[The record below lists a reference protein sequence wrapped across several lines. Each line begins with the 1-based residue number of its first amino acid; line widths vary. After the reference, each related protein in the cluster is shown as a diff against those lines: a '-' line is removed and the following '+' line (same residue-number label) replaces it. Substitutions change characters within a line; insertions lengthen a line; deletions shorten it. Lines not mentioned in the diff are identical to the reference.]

1 MKNKKLLDNFSLVDE
16 KYVEE
21 ADPDRNRKKAPLWWK
36 RFAYIAVAACLML
49 VIVLP
54 IMFGGGHESVP
65 VATGASTTAAAEGTQ
80 AIGTV
85 PSHLLEYKDS
95 PYYPLIEKLD
105 AYYQEQN
112 RHDNWEGGDDVLG
125 GDVTM
130 GSVMTNALPDP
141 VVTVPSV
148 GAPDTPD
155 DPDLPPDI
163 TDNQV
168 EGVSEADRIKR
179 TATHIFYLRN
189 LSKIEAYTIKG
200 LDSSCVGS
208 FSFSNADCEGFY
220 LLDGGK
226 KILIVANSHNDR
238 LAQTLLILLDVS
250 DPTQMKEIKRVAV
263 SGYVSDSRVSDG
275 SILLFAD
282 YFIWNEPDYH
292 DPSTYVPV
300 VKDGN
305 QVTPLPCDDIIMPE
319 SISGVSYGVIYSL
332 DSKTLEF
339 EGSKAFLCGMGV
351 VYVSQNNVF
360 VARSQTERY
369 EQGGRQ
375 YRNSVTTIRS
385 FPYGNGSFEQKGV
398 FTLDGYLKDQ
408 YSMDE
413 KDGILRVVT
422 TVDCW
427 SYRIK
432 NEDIDIDQPM
442 APDTVIPVPDTVIPV
457 PDTGWYDPPLSS
469 EEVTAEIA
477 PVLSKMTV
485 AVMTTEDPSEETV
498 PSWDN
503 YLGASLYCVSLDS
516 FEVVASVERF
526 APDGETVR
534 SVRFDGNYAYVCTS
548 VSFTDPVFF
557 FNLSDLNNITYTDT
571 GVIEGYSSSLV
582 NFENGN
588 LLGIGYANTQ
598 SSLKIE
604 IWREENGSV
613 ISVDKYVEGASF
625 AEDYKAY
632 YIDRENQLIGIG
644 VYGFKDG
651 SWTYRYLLL
660 HFDGEKLVKLVDL
673 NDKRLGPPYT
683 HRAVYIDGYLYVF
696 GQDLFKVLE
705 VTIPNA

>member
-1 MKNKKLLDNFSLVDE
+1 MKDKKLLDAFSLVDE
-16 KYVEE
+16 TYVEE
-21 ADPDRNRKKAPLWWK
+21 ANPDRARKAGAMWWK
-36 RFAYIAVAACLML
+36 RLAYVAVAACLML

-54 IMFGGGHESVP
+54 IMFGGGHNSVP
-65 VATGASTTAAAEGTQ
+65 VATEETQ
-80 AIGTV
+80 ALATV
-85 PSHLLEYKDS
+85 PNHLLEYKDS

-112 RHDNWEGGDDVLG
+112 RVDKWEGGDDVLG

-130 GSVMTNALPDP
+130 SPVMTQEMPDP

-208 FSFSNADCEGFY
+208 FSFSSADCEGFY

-282 YFIWNEPDYH
+282 YLIWNEPDYH

-319 SISGVSYGVIYSL
+319 SISGVSYGVIYSF
-332 DSKTLEF
+332 DAQTLEV
-339 EGSKAFLCGMGV
+339 EGSKAFLCGMGM

-360 VARSQTERY
+360 VARNQTERY
-369 EQGGRQ
+369 EHGGRR
-375 YRNSVTTIRS
+375 YNNSVTTIRC
-385 FPYGNGSFEQKGV
+385 FPYGNGSLEQKGV
-398 FTLDGYLKDQ
+398 ITLDGSLKDQ

-422 TVDCW
+422 TIDCW
-427 SYRIK
+427 SYRIATGSV
-432 NEDIDIDQPM
+432 DTDQPIAPDTVIL
-442 APDTVIPVPDTVIPV
+442 APDTVIPVPDTE
-457 PDTGWYDPPLSS
+457 WYEMPMTS
-469 EEVTAEIA
+469 EEVMPEIA
-477 PVLSKMTV
+477 PVFSNAAV
-485 AVMTTEDPSEETV
+485 AVMTTASPSLENKPISED
-498 PSWDN
+498 
-503 YLGASLYCVSLDS
+503 YRGASLYCVSLDS

-526 APDGETVR
+526 APDREIVQ
-534 SVRFDGNYAYVCTS
+534 SVRFDGDYAYVCTS

-557 FNLSDLNNITYTDT
+557 FDLSDLNNITYTDT

-604 IWREENGSV
+604 IYREENGKV

-632 YIDRENQLIGIG
+632 YIDRKNQLIGIG

-660 HFDGEKLVKLVDL
+660 HFDGKKLVKLVDL
-673 NDKRLGPPYT
+673 NDERLGPPYV

-696 GQDLFKVLE
+696 GQDLFKVVE
-705 VTIPNA
+705 VTIPKT

>member
-1 MKNKKLLDNFSLVDE
+1 MKDKKLLDAFSLVDE

-21 ADPDRNRKKAPLWWK
+21 ANPDRARKTGAMWWK
-36 RFAYIAVAACLML
+36 RLAYIAVAACLML

-54 IMFGGGHESVP
+54 IMFMGGDESVP
-65 VATGASTTAAAEGTQ
+65 VATEGTQ
-80 AIGTV
+80 AIATV
-85 PSHLLEYKDS
+85 PNHLLEYKDS

-112 RHDNWEGGDDVLG
+112 RVDKWEGGDY
-125 GDVTM
+125 TM
-130 GSVMTNALPDP
+130 SAVATDALPDL
-141 VVTVPSV
+141 VETMPSAGV
-148 GAPDTPD
+148 PDTPD
-155 DPDLPPDI
+155 DPELPPDI

-179 TATHIFYLRN
+179 TSTHIFYLRN

-360 VARSQTERY
+360 VASSRTERY
-369 EQGGRQ
+369 EQGGRR
-375 YRNSVTTIRS
+375 YHNSVTTIRS

-398 FTLDGYLKDQ
+398 ITLDGSLKDQ

-422 TVDCW
+422 TIDCW
-427 SYRIK
+427 SYQISSGHVDTDK
-432 NEDIDIDQPM
+432 PIAPDQEFTVIP
-442 APDTVIPVPDTVIPV
+442 APDTVIPVPDTAIALS
-457 PDTGWYDPPLSS
+457 PLSS
-469 EEVTAEIA
+469 EEVTPEIA

-485 AVMTTEDPSEETV
+485 AVMTTENPSEETV
-498 PSWDN
+498 PSRDN

-526 APDGETVR
+526 APDGETVK
-534 SVRFDGNYAYVCTS
+534 SVRFDGDYAYVCTS

-557 FNLSDLNNITYTDT
+557 FNLSDLNHITYTDT

-582 NFENGN
+582 NFGNGN

-651 SWTYRYLLL
+651 SWTNRYLLL

-696 GQDLFKVLE
+696 GQDLFKVVE
-705 VTIPNA
+705 VTIPKT